1 MNHDEEYAK
10 HAPDHDQAP
19 WHLMR
24 ALILLAHGA
33 EFGLREHAD
42 DNQTGGKTEAYD
54 PVE

>member
-24 ALILLAHGA
+24 ALILLAHCT
-33 EFGLREHAD
+33 EFRLREHTQA
-42 DNQTGGKTEAYD
+42 NQTSGKAEAYD